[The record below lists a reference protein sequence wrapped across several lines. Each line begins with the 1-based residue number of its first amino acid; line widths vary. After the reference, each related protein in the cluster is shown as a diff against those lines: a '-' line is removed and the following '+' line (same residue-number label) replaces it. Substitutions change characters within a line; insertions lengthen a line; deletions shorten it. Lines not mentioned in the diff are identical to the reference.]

1 MINDAPRDMEPEHGS
16 ETAAPHPEEMKATV
30 YLRIGDSILIT
41 ATARATP
48 AGLIAA
54 ALLVS
59 AILMPLV
66 GLARDRARERVR
78 AG

>member
-1 MINDAPRDMEPEHGS
+1 MIGDAPPDAEPERNP
-16 ETAAPHPEEMKATV
+16 ETAASHPEEMKATV
-30 YLRIGDSILIT
+30 DLHIGDSISIT

-54 ALLVS
+54 ALLIS
-59 AILMPLV
+59 AILIPLV
-66 GLARDRARERVR
+66 WLARDRKRQRVR